1 MRLLSRLRIAQKL
14 PIVVAGAALV
24 ASAIVGV
31 LAYEISANTVT
42 ALTEDKLSTVAAER
56 ARQITQLL
64 QATKD
69 DLLVTAASA
78 STVSAIQNLVIGW
91 DQMGP
96 DVTKILQAAFID
108 NNPNSEEER
117 DKLDQGKLNN
127 GVTYDMTHGR
137 VQPGFRAQ
145 LHAHSYGDIL
155 LFDIRGNLI
164 YSEGKGAEFA
174 TSFAPGG
181 PYLDTALGRVYTA
194 AAAMTK
200 PGEIAYADLEPFR
213 VDGGTP
219 TGFMATG
226 VFSNG
231 KPMGVLA
238 FELSSEQLN
247 GLLGSRLGLGQTGE
261 TILVGS
267 DHLMHN
273 DSSFTEANDVLS
285 TKYDTTQ
292 VDAAL
297 AGQTQPVAEVS
308 SYRSMAMLAVAAP
321 VAFEEHNW
329 ALVAT
334 IAKDEALNPLVS
346 MRNSILI
353 GSVAVLGLAL
363 IFGLV
368 FSRSVTSPLSRL
380 TKTMDQLSQ
389 GHLEVEVRDKERAD
403 EVGAMARAVGVF
415 RENALQVKSMT
426 EEEHAGSERRRAE
439 RTSMMQ
445 TLQRAFGEVVDAGV
459 DGDFSRRV
467 PTNFDD
473 AEMNNLA
480 RSVNNLVETVEHG
493 LSETGEVLAALAQ
506 KDLTVRMTGEH
517 RGAFARLQDDIN
529 AVIETLSE
537 FVTGL
542 RHTSNS
548 LRTATHEILSGAN
561 DLSERTTKQAAT
573 IEETSGAMEALSGTV
588 VENAHRAEAASKMAQ
603 SVSETATEGGE
614 VMSRATDAM
623 ERITQSSTK
632 ISNIIGLIDDVAFQT
647 NLLALN
653 ASVEAARA
661 GEAGKGFAVVAIE
674 VRRLAQSAAEASS
687 EVKALIDQSGTEV
700 AIGSKLVA
708 EAATKLTAMLGAAQK
723 NRDLLIGIA
732 AASSEQA
739 SSIAEVTAAVRQLDE
754 MTQHNASLVEE
765 TNAAIEQTEAQAREL
780 DRVVDVFAIGDKG
793 TATTVAR
800 QLPTAGL
807 AAARRSGRAHQIE
820 GNTAVDWTQF

>member
-1 MRLLSRLRIAQKL
+1 MKLLPRLSIARKL
-14 PIVVAGAALV
+14 PIVVAGAALI

-42 ALTEDKLSTVAAER
+42 TLTEDKLSTVAAER
-56 ARQITQLL
+56 AAQIMQLL

-96 DVTKILQAAFID
+96 DVTKTLQAAFID
-108 NNPNSEEER
+108 NNPNPKGER

-145 LHAHSYGDIL
+145 LHAHGYGDIL
-155 LFDIRGNLI
+155 VFDSRGNLI

-174 TSFAPGG
+174 TNFAPGG
-181 PYLDTALGRVYTA
+181 PYVDTALGRVYTA

-200 PGEIAYADLEPFR
+200 PGDIAYADLEPFR
-213 VDGGTP
+213 VNGGLP

-226 VFSNG
+226 VFNNG

-247 GLLGSRLGLGQTGE
+247 GLLGSRLGLGETGE

-267 DHLMHN
+267 DHLLHN
-273 DSSFTEANDVLS
+273 DSAFTAENDVL
-285 TKYDTTQ
+285 TTRYETPQ

-297 AGQTQPVAEVS
+297 AGEIQPVTRVS
-308 SYRSMAMLAVAAP
+308 SYRDTAMLAVAAP
-321 VAFEEHNW
+321 VAFEGHNW

-334 IAKDEALNPLVS
+334 IAEAEALMPLVS
-346 MRNSILI
+346 MRNSILA
-353 GSVAVLGLAL
+353 GSAVVLAL
-363 IFGLV
+363 AVIFGLI
-368 FSRSVTSPLSRL
+368 FSRSVTKPLTRL
-380 TKTMDQLSQ
+380 TKAMGQLAE
-389 GHLEVEVRDKERAD
+389 GFLDVEVKGKERTD

-415 RENALQVKSMT
+415 RENAIKVNTMT
-426 EEEHAGSERRRAE
+426 EEERAGEERRRAE
-439 RTSMMQ
+439 RSSMMQ
-445 TLQRAFGEVVDAGV
+445 TLQRAFGEVVDASV

-473 AEMNNLA
+473 PEMNNLA

-493 LSETGEVLAALAQ
+493 LSETGTVLGALAQ
-506 KDLTVRMTGEH
+506 KDLTRRMTGEH
-517 RGAFARLQDDIN
+517 RGAFARLKDDLN
-529 AVIETLSE
+529 AVIETLNE

-548 LRTATHEILSGAN
+548 LRTATREILSGAN

-573 IEETSGAMEALSGTV
+573 IEETSATMEGLSNTV
-588 VENAHRAEAASKMAQ
+588 VENARRAEAASKMAQ
-603 SVSETATEGGE
+603 SVSETATEGGA

-623 ERITQSSTK
+623 ERITQSSGK
-632 ISNIIGLIDDVAFQT
+632 ISNIIGLIDDIAFQT

-661 GEAGKGFAVVAIE
+661 GEAGKGFAVVAVE

-687 EVKALIDQSGTEV
+687 EVKALIEQSGTEV
-700 AIGSKLVA
+700 ASGSKLVA
-708 EAATKLTAMLGAAQK
+708 EAATKLAAMLSAAQE
-723 NRDLLIGIA
+723 NRDLLVGIA
-732 AASSEQA
+732 AASRHQA
-739 SSIAEVTAAVRQLDE
+739 SSISEITAAVRQLDE
-754 MTQHNASLVEE
+754 MTQHNAALVEE
-765 TNAAIEQTEAQAREL
+765 TNAAIEQTEAQAGEL
-780 DRVVDVFAIGDKG
+780 DSVVDVFAIGDRVE
-793 TATTVAR
+793 TRAERVAR
-800 QLPTAGL
+800 SA
-807 AAARRSGRAHQIE
+807 
-820 GNTAVDWTQF
+820 TAVSSSGMGYVPKGRTALRA